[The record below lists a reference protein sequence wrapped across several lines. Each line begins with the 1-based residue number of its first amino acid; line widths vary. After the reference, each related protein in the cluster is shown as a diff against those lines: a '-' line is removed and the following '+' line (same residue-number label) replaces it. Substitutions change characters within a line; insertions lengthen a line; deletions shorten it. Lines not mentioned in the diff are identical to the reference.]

1 MFYVYNEQ
9 MTYKKKLFLI
19 IGGIFVTA
27 AVVIG
32 IYTNTRPR
40 PKESIKENKKAII
53 VSDVISY
60 LKDGDIML
68 RQGDGPL
75 SPMFRDISLTDKR
88 FSHLGIVRI
97 RDENIT
103 VINSVGYIRNR
114 KRGVEEVSL
123 ENYLHVAYEIGV
135 FRAKYAEGPTIS
147 DKAIEYVGRP
157 FDWDFN
163 LNDESKIYCTEL
175 LYATLKYVAPE
186 HNVSTMYV
194 DAVGKEIIPLDS
206 ISNSEDFDEILY
218 IAN

>member
-1 MFYVYNEQ
+1 M
-9 MTYKKKLFLI
+9 KRGKIKLFLI
-19 IGGIFVTA
+19 IGGILFIA

-32 IYTNTRPR
+32 IYAITRPR
-40 PKESIKENKKAII
+40 SKENIKENKKAII

-60 LKDGDIML
+60 LKDGDIIL

-75 SPMFRDISLTDKR
+75 SPMFRDLSLTDKR
-88 FSHLGIVRI
+88 FSHLGVVRI
-97 RDENIT
+97 RDGNVS
-103 VINSVGYIRNR
+103 VINSVGYIKNR

-123 ENYLHVAYEIGV
+123 EKFLQVAYAIGV
-135 FRAKYAEGPTIS
+135 FRAKYAEGTMIS
-147 DKAIEYVGRP
+147 DKATEYIGRP
-157 FDWDFN
+157 FDWDFD

-206 ISNSEDFDEILY
+206 ISNSEDFEEIIY